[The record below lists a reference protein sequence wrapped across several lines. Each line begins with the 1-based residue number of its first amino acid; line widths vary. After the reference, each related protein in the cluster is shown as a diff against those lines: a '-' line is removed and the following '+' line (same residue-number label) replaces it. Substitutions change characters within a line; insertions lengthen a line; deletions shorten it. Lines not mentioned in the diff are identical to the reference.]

1 MKRMIIAI
9 AIIILLFLIFLYQGN
24 AQSQHKSTTK
34 QSTTSESVKHETAI
48 EERRIPKQ
56 TFLDETE
63 TKIVSTNNCDESL
76 NLSDVLDNKEEF
88 YISSRENV
96 KVIYMYADFGDYYTE
111 YIINV
116 NCKDGNPIELP
127 LPTSPREV
135 YILCPDYSIVRSTTF
150 AQNSNVEETMKYSLA
165 KSQDEPIV
173 GGDLFFRVFK
183 VNAPMSNTDYSFK
196 TYNVWEE
203 EEVTA
208 DTELFGQFT
217 IEFIEAVNQ

>member
-1 MKRMIIAI
+1 MKRIII
-9 AIIILLFLIFLYQGN
+9 AIIIVILLCLFLIFLHQGN
-24 AQSQHKSTTK
+24 VQSQHK
-34 QSTTSESVKHETAI
+34 STTSESVKHETTTEA
-48 EERRIPKQ
+48 RRIPKQ

-63 TKIVSTNNCDESL
+63 TKIVFTNNCDESL

-96 KVIYMYADFGDYYTE
+96 KIIYMYADFGDYYTE

-150 AQNSNVEETMKYSLA
+150 AQNANVKETMKYSLA
-165 KSQDEPIV
+165 QNQDEPIV

-183 VNAPMSNTDYSFK
+183 VNTPMSNTDYSFK

-203 EEVTA
+203 EEVTT

-217 IEFIEAVNQ
+217 IEFIEAINQ